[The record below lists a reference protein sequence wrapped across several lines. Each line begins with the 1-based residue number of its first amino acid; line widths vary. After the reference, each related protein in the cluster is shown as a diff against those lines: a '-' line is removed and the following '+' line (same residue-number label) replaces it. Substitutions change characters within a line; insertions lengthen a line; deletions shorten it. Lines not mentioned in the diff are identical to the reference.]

1 MQTGNK
7 LPETLNGGDVVAAG
21 HDFRRPDPYW
31 IDVVVKAPH
40 MCHATNDP
48 ERVYVVG
55 LNHKLGSTE
64 WGQGLYDRTFE
75 EAKAIV
81 QNRHGWI
88 IVLDDPNA

>member
-1 MQTGNK
+1 MLIHT
-7 LPETLNGGDVVAAG
+7 PTTLNGGDVVAISHPLG
-21 HDFRRPDPYW
+21 RGPVRCM
-31 IDVVVKAPH
+31 DVIVHAPH
-40 MCHATNDP
+40 MCHATDDP

-88 IVLDDPNA
+88 IVLDDPTSV